1 MTAIDRLR
9 HVLARFV
16 GPSRPND
23 RYVYVSDA
31 AVRVDE
37 ITAMTVAAVFA
48 CVRYIAE
55 SIGALPWHVYE
66 RRGKNRVGRPDDPV
80 DWVLGVR
87 PNPETSAM
95 AWREKMLADAM
106 LYGGGFSEL
115 VFDQAGRITA
125 MWQLD
130 AADVEL
136 VRDDAGELVYRV
148 RGGGSR
154 VPIPA
159 GNVFHV
165 HGLGYDGITGL
176 SVLQAG
182 ARDIGIALAQSK
194 YASATYRNG
203 ARPSVVVETEQALR
217 QEQIDLYRDQIEKI
231 HKGADNAAKTAILG
245 SGMKLRPLS
254 LSPAD
259 LQLIESQKFSVEQVA
274 RWFRVPPHKVGALD
288 RATWGNI
295 EHQAIE
301 AVTDCLLPWCVRLEQ
316 EAHAKLIGRNNQ
328 ARVYTRLNL
337 AGLLRG
343 DIKTRYDA
351 YAVGRING
359 WLSANDIREL
369 EDQNPIPGGDQYLVQ
384 SQMVPLDKLA
394 ELTQAQIDK
403 AKEPPAAPAPRPN
416 ETPTNYLARVLNLSR
431 SASHG

>member
-1 MTAIDRLR
+1 MGALDRIR
-9 HVLARFV
+9 DVFARFV
-16 GPSRPND
+16 GPARPQD
-23 RYVYVSDA
+23 RYVYVHDA

-37 ITAMTVAAVFA
+37 VTAMTVAAVFA

-55 SIGALPWHVYE
+55 SIGALPWHAYE
-66 RRGKNRVGRPDDPV
+66 RRGKSRVARPDDPI

-95 AWREKMLADAM
+95 AWREKMLADA
-106 LYGGGFSEL
+106 LLFGGGFAEL
-115 VFDQAGRITA
+115 VFDGAGRITA
-125 MWQLD
+125 SWQLD
-130 AADVEL
+130 AQDVE
-136 VRDDAGELVYRV
+136 VTRNDDGVLVYRV

-159 GNVFHV
+159 EYMYHL
-165 HGLGYDGITGL
+165 HGLGYDGITGM
-176 SVLQAG
+176 SVLQCG

-203 ARPSVVVETEQALR
+203 SRPSVVVETDQQLR
-217 QEQIDLYRDQIEKI
+217 QDQIDMYRSQIEAV
-231 HKGADNAAKTAILG
+231 HKGADNAAKAAILG
-245 SGMKLRPLS
+245 NGMKLRPLS

-328 ARVYTRLNL
+328 SRVYTRLNL

-343 DIKTRYDA
+343 DLKTRYDA
-351 YAVGRING
+351 YAVGRLNG
-359 WLSANDIREL
+359 WLSSNDIREL
-369 EDQNPIPGGDQYLVQ
+369 EDMNPIAGGDQYLVQ

-394 ELTQAQIDK
+394 ELVQAQIDR
-403 AKEPPAAPAPRPN
+403 ANEPPPAPAPGPN
-416 ETPTNYLARVLNLSR
+416 ETPANYLARVLNLSR
-431 SASHG
+431 SVNHG